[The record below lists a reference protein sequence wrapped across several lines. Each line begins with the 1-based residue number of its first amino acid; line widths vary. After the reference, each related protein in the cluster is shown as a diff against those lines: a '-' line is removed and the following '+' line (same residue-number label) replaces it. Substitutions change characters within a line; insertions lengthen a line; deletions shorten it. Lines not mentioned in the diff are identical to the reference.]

1 MTGIEYAGTILTEV
15 IDGRICFVSMAK
27 EAEMTEYALKRI
39 VGHSIKD
46 LTEKT
51 YTKRNIEWLNREI
64 EKIK

>member
-1 MTGIEYAGTILTEV
+1 
-15 IDGRICFVSMAK
+15 
-27 EAEMTEYALKRI
+27 MTEYALKRI